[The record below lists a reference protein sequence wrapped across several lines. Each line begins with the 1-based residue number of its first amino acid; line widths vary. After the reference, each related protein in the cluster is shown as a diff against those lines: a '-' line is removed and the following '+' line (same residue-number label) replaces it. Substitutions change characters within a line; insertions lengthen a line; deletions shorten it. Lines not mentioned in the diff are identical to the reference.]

1 MTRRINIFTTAA
13 LALSCALPVSGALAM
28 HESGAGEASQ
38 ESAPTYRDLRSPDAR
53 DAAREVSP
61 VQVTYRDLR
70 SPDARDAARAVSPVE
85 VTYRD
90 LRSPDARD
98 AARAVSPVEV
108 TYRDLRSP
116 DARDA
121 ARAVSPV
128 EVTYRDLRSP
138 DARDVTSHP
147 APAPLVATVAAEP
160 ADGFDFGD
168 AGIGAAAL
176 LGLFGLGFG
185 STLILTKG
193 RRQQQVTAHATAARS
208 GGGERR
214 RPRDRAPQEQPA
226 RGRLLWRSGPKRAA
240 TVVPGG
246 HAGPL
251 GGKAAG
257 LGVWRPPRR
266 ATSDCGARRTR
277 RSARA

>member
-28 HESGAGEASQ
+28 HESGAGEASR
-38 ESAPTYRDLRSPDAR
+38 ERANLPRPALAR
-53 DAAREVSP
+53 RPRRRPRGGP

-70 SPDARDAARAVSPVE
+70 LARRPRRRPRREPGRGHLPRPARRRPRRRPRREPGRGHLPRPA
-85 VTYRD
+85 
-90 LRSPDARD
+90 LAR
-98 AARAVSPVEV
+98 RP
-108 TYRDLRSP
+108 RRRP
-116 DARDA
+116 R
-121 ARAVSPV
+121 RGPV

-193 RRQQQVTAHATAARS
+193 RRQQQVTAHRRRLGRGAASAAAPATA
-208 GGGERR
+208 
-214 RPRDRAPQEQPA
+214 PP
-226 RGRLLWRSGPKRAA
+226 RAA
-240 TVVPGG
+240 GPRPAALAFGPQTSG
-246 HAGPL
+246 H
-251 GGKAAG
+251 
-257 LGVWRPPRR
+257 RR
-266 ATSDCGARRTR
+266 ARWSRCDP
-277 RSARA
+277 